1 MAQCFSGGGG
11 FSGVKGSSSGRGD
24 SGAGEPAFPRRRER
38 GAGTVL
44 ALAVVAVT
52 VTLTTAAIGVTGA
65 WGARQKARVAA
76 DATALAAAD
85 VAVGRMSGEPCA
97 RADAV
102 ARANGAVMEGCAVA
116 GVVVSVEVSVPYL
129 GRAASA
135 AARAGPP
142 GSP

>member
-1 MAQCFSGGGG
+1 MNAGKR
-11 FSGVKGSSSGRGD
+11 SGVTRDASVL
-24 SGAGEPAFPRRRER
+24 PRRQER

-65 WGARQKARVAA
+65 WGARQKAAVAA

-85 VAVGRMSGEPCA
+85 VAAGRTSGEPCA
-97 RADAV
+97 RADVV
-102 ARANGAVMEGCAVA
+102 ARANGASVTGCVVAAVA
-116 GVVVSVEVSVPYL
+116 VSVEVSVPYL
-129 GRAASA
+129 GWEASA

-142 GSP
+142 GSR